1 MMFHLRSSYR
11 WGLALGLVLGLGSA
25 GLGLATTLSRFEA
38 DYAGSAVRVAWAVST
53 ETDLTSFS
61 LSRKLPGEADF
72 KPLGSLVPAG
82 HLRYAY
88 LDTSLRPGRTG
99 LMPSPVQYRLT
110 LRSPGPATAYA
121 TAVPGSTNPIQR
133 AWSTI
138 KAMFR

>member
-1 MMFHLRSSYR
+1 MVFRLRPDYR
-11 WGLALGLVLGLGSA
+11 WGLALGLMLGLGSA

-38 DYAGSAVRVAWAVST
+38 DYTGSAVRVAWAVST

-61 LSRKLPGEADF
+61 LSRKLPGEPDF

-99 LMPSPVQYRLT
+99 LLPGPVQYRLM
-110 LRSPGPATAYA
+110 LRSPGPAYAYT
-121 TAVPGSTNPIQR
+121 TAVPGATGRMQR
-133 AWSTI
+133 AWGTI